1 METFGNKT
9 KNAKKCFDCEI
20 CNFKCFAKNDWNRH
34 IKTQKHINN
43 SVKAYEITDVYE
55 PNVNSNENIITQES
69 NSNDVSVSSINGD
82 KYVISN
88 NYKCE
93 ICQFFCVNKSD
104 WMRHINTKKHKTYI
118 EQNKKEIFT
127 CMNCQKEYYSR
138 NGLWKHKQKC
148 KIVNN
153 NIKENI
159 TPELVLELIK
169 NNNEFK
175 NIIMEQNST
184 INNLVTNGII
194 TNNNITNNNITNNNN
209 KTFNLQVFLNETCK
223 DAMNIS
229 DFVNSIQ
236 LQLSDFER
244 MGEVGY
250 AQGISDII
258 TSNLQAL
265 DITQRPVHC
274 TDKKRETMYVKDQ
287 DQWIKDDENK
297 TKIKKMIKRIENKN
311 IQIIPQFQK
320 KYPNYANPKSHE
332 SDKYHKTIIEVMGG
346 PGGSEGKEGKIIRN
360 ISKVTTIREKE

>member
-1 METFGNKT
+1 METNGDNLV
-9 KNAKKCFDCEI
+9 AKSGKVYYCDICDYKCFKKY
-20 CNFKCFAKNDWNRH
+20 NWV
-34 IKTQKHINN
+34 KHLNTSKHSKMN
-43 SVKAYEITDVYE
+43 
-55 PNVNSNENIITQES
+55 
-69 NSNDVSVSSINGD
+69 INGD
-82 KYVISN
+82 IGDSIVAKSGKQDQNVFSCN
-88 NYKCE
+88 
-93 ICQFFCVNKSD
+93 IC
-104 WMRHINTKKHKTYI
+104 
-118 EQNKKEIFT
+118 NKKY
-127 CMNCQKEYYSR
+127 MSR
-138 NGLWKHKQKC
+138 NGLWKHKMKC
-148 KIVNN
+148 NSKSNIITKNN
-153 NIKENI
+153 NENNI

-169 NNNEFK
+169 NNEELMK
-175 NIIMEQNST
+175 NNIDLTNT
-184 INNLVTNGII
+184 INNLVKNGL
-194 TNNNITNNNITNNNN
+194 TNNNITNNNTINNNNSHN

-223 DAMNIS
+223 DAMNIN
-229 DFVNSIQ
+229 DFVDSIK

-258 TSNLQAL
+258 TSKLQAL

-287 DQWIKDDENK
+287 DQWTKEDENK

-346 PGGSEGKEGKIIRN
+346 AGGSEGKEGKIIRN

>member
-1 METFGNKT
+1 MNKSQ
-9 KNAKKCFDCEI
+9 KIPYKFSCNI
-20 CNFKCFAKNDWNRH
+20 CNYYTNHVKDYNKHLDTA
-34 IKTQKHINN
+34 KHINRTKKDNLDHSKPKQYHCKKCNKMYNARN
-43 SVKAYEITDVYE
+43 SLWYHQQKCLVNKDIQAIEYDNEPKYNDDNKIDKDELILQLLKQNSELLEIMK
-55 PNVNSNENIITQES
+55 
-69 NSNDVSVSSINGD
+69 NGTNT
-82 KYVISN
+82 YNNHSN
-88 NYKCE
+88 N
-93 ICQFFCVNKSD
+93 
-104 WMRHINTKKHKTYI
+104 IN
-118 EQNKKEIFT
+118 
-127 CMNCQKEYYSR
+127 S
-138 NGLWKHKQKC
+138 
-148 KIVNN
+148 
-153 NIKENI
+153 
-159 TPELVLELIK
+159 
-169 NNNEFK
+169 
-175 NIIMEQNST
+175 
-184 INNLVTNGII
+184 
-194 TNNNITNNNITNNNN
+194 NN

-223 DAMNIS
+223 DAMNIN
-229 DFVNSIQ
+229 DFVDSIK

-287 DQWIKDDENK
+287 DQWTKEDDNK
-297 TKIKKMIKRIENKN
+297 SKIKKMIKRIENKN

>member
-1 METFGNKT
+1 MDTFRIHNDT
-9 KNAKKCFDCEI
+9 SKNEQMFI
-20 CNFKCFAKNDWNRH
+20 CKYCDYITSKQYNYNRH
-34 IKTQKHINN
+34 ILTPKHIKIQSLSRQTSKNE
-43 SVKAYEITDVYE
+43 SQITLC
-55 PNVNSNENIITQES
+55 
-69 NSNDVSVSSINGD
+69 NDVINKKTSINNTPD
-82 KYVISN
+82 KN
-88 NYKCE
+88 KQYKCSCGN
-93 ICQFFCVNKSD
+93 IYKYSQGLS
-104 WMRHINTKKHKTYI
+104 KHKKLCNYQKTTIINNDNNGEINIQNTIDKDELILQLLKQNSELLEIMKNGTNTY
-118 EQNKKEIFT
+118 
-127 CMNCQKEYYSR
+127 
-138 NGLWKHKQKC
+138 
-148 KIVNN
+148 NN
-153 NIKENI
+153 NI
-159 TPELVLELIK
+159 
-169 NNNEFK
+169 
-175 NIIMEQNST
+175 NSH
-184 INNLVTNGII
+184 
-194 TNNNITNNNITNNNN
+194 N

-223 DAMNIS
+223 DAMNIN
-229 DFVNSIQ
+229 DFVDSIK

-287 DQWIKDDENK
+287 DQWTKEDDNK
-297 TKIKKMIKRIENKN
+297 SKIKKMIKRIENKN

>member
-1 METFGNKT
+1 MVTLGD
-9 KNAKKCFDCEI
+9 KKICPKYSCELCNYNTSKKSSYNNHINSKKHIMVTNDDKI
-20 CNFKCFAKNDWNRH
+20 CQNYAKNMPN
-34 IKTQKHINN
+34 T
-43 SVKAYEITDVYE
+43 SIT
-55 PNVNSNENIITQES
+55 NTHLT
-69 NSNDVSVSSINGD
+69 
-82 KYVISN
+82 
-88 NYKCE
+88 CE
-93 ICQFFCVNKSD
+93 CG
-104 WMRHINTKKHKTYI
+104 KTYKHR
-118 EQNKKEIFT
+118 Q
-127 CMNCQKEYYSR
+127 
-138 NGLWKHKQKC
+138 GLWRHKQICYNVKQAKHTHTTNTFSEHNTC
-148 KIVNN
+148 
-153 NIKENI
+153 I
-159 TPELVLELIK
+159 TPDLVLELMK
-169 NNNEFK
+169 NNEEFK
-175 NIIMEQNST
+175 NIIVEQNNT
-184 INNLVTNGII
+184 INNLVKNGITNNYI
-194 TNNNITNNNITNNNN
+194 TNNNNHSNSHN

-223 DAMNIS
+223 DAMNIN
-229 DFVNSIQ
+229 DFVDSIK

-287 DQWIKDDENK
+287 DQWMKEDENK
-297 TKIKKMIKRIENKN
+297 SKIKKMIKRIENKN

>member
-1 METFGNKT
+1 M
-9 KNAKKCFDCEI
+9 
-20 CNFKCFAKNDWNRH
+20 
-34 IKTQKHINN
+34 
-43 SVKAYEITDVYE
+43 
-55 PNVNSNENIITQES
+55 
-69 NSNDVSVSSINGD
+69 
-82 KYVISN
+82 
-88 NYKCE
+88 
-93 ICQFFCVNKSD
+93 
-104 WMRHINTKKHKTYI
+104 
-118 EQNKKEIFT
+118 
-127 CMNCQKEYYSR
+127 SR
-138 NGLWKHKQKC
+138 NGLWKHKLKC
-148 KIVNN
+148 KSTYNNHQYNEQTPETTHISN
-153 NIKENI
+153 NINNI
-159 TPELVLELIK
+159 TPEIILELIK
-169 NNNEFK
+169 NNTELIHENSDFK
-175 NIIMEQNST
+175 NIIIEQNNT
-184 INNLVTNGII
+184 INNLVKNG
-194 TNNNITNNNITNNNN
+194 TNNNNHINSHN

-223 DAMNIS
+223 DAMNIN

-236 LQLSDFER
+236 LQLADFER

-287 DQWIKDDENK
+287 DQWTKEDENK
-297 TKIKKMIKRIENKN
+297 SKIKKMIKRIENKN